1 MVREVYIRFLPL
13 IREFKQAFLSDASQV
28 EVDFCSVLGKTSLR
42 VKTLSNTNL
51 KASRHTKR
59 QKGLTKFRLTC
70 VAQKCLCINSL

>member
-28 EVDFCSVLGKTSLR
+28 EVDFCSVLGKTSLS

-51 KASRHTKR
+51 LASRRTKR
-59 QKGLTKFRLTC
+59 NVTLRYVTYVRNFSKRKDT
-70 VAQKCLCINSL
+70 